1 MNLPLGPPDPAEME
15 RPGSAARNRHEDG
28 AGPVVSLARDVLLSC
43 RSLRPPAEG
52 RRRSATR
59 PAAHPPP
66 RCAAMHPPTPPSLQ
80 APAAPSPL
88 VLVSCAKGEARS
100 LRAGYKALARH
111 LKAARCEV
119 RRLDRAPLTPAALDG
134 AAIVVFGAPTQP
146 FAPEELEELRSY
158 LRSGGN
164 LLVLAAEGGA
174 DAGAGSAGSDG
185 VPAAG
190 AASSTTGRTSS
201 AATFASSNLGA
212 LLEEFGLGVGADCI
226 IQTAFTK

>member
-1 MNLPLGPPDPAEME
+1 MFQCHVDPC
-15 RPGSAARNRHEDG
+15 D
-28 AGPVVSLARDVLLSC
+28 
-43 RSLRPPAEG
+43 RPPEG
-52 RRRSATR
+52 GDDPPPARLPTR
-59 PAAHPPP
+59 LPAAPTH
-66 RCAAMHPPTPPSLQ
+66 PTPPSLQ

-146 FAPEELEELRSY
+146 FAPEELETLRSY

-174 DAGAGSAGSDG
+174 DAGAGPAGSG
-185 VPAAG
+185 GAPAAG
-190 AASSTTGRTSS
+190 AANSTTDRSSS

-212 LLEEFGLGVGADCI
+212 LLGEFGLGVGADCV